1 MGQHL
6 QRHVLEGTGGTVPQL
21 QAVSILVHLADRG
34 HLADVELVLA
44 VCLGGKGGQLRGG
57 KIVQIGL
64 HDVHGPLL
72 VGHIREG
79 LQPVLG
85 QLGKHL
91 GGQQPAVLC
100 KPLCNGLRSGEPH
113 LLVSCAHIV
122 HTLLT
127 TLIRLLKNTSRTS
140 ASE

>member
-6 QRHVLEGTGGTVPQL
+6 QRHVLEGTGGAVPQL
-21 QAVSILVHLADRG
+21 QAVSILVHLADG
-34 HLADVELVLA
+34 GYLADVELVLA
-44 VCLGGKGGQLRGG
+44 IGFADKGGELRGG
-57 KIVQIGL
+57 KVIQIGL
-64 HDVHGPLL
+64 HNVHGPLL
-72 VGHIREG
+72 VGHISEG
-79 LQPVLG
+79 FQPVLG

-91 GGQQPAVLC
+91 GGQQTAVLC
-100 KPLCNGLRSGEPH
+100 KPLCDGLRSGKPH

-122 HTLLT
+122 HTSLT

>member
-6 QRHVLEGTGGTVPQL
+6 KCHVLEGAGGAVPQL
-21 QAVSILVHLADRG
+21 QAVSILVHPADRR
-34 HLADVELVLA
+34 HLPDIELVLA

-57 KIVQIGL
+57 KVIQIGL
-64 HDVHGPLL
+64 HDIHGPLL

-100 KPLCNGLRSGEPH
+100 KPLCNDLRSGEPH